1 MHENNAISSTS
12 QNVRDAVS
20 TLLDLVLDSTE
31 TGSDVADF
39 LADLASLT
47 AGELSRPEREVSC
60 GITINRR
67 KQPSSDVGSSGEGS
81 VSKVRIP
88 LELDGEDSAVVNL
101 YSPRAGAFSGEDLA
115 EAHRF
120 AADASRALLLAL
132 RISQLRESR
141 QDLSAAMQSRTI
153 IDMAIGAIMAQ
164 NRCGRDAAFKILR
177 NTSNNRNLKIRDVA
191 AGVVAS
197 IAGDTDFTA
206 RFEE

>member
-1 MHENNAISSTS
+1 MRENNVISSTS
-12 QNVRDAVS
+12 HNIRDAVS
-20 TLLDLVLDSTE
+20 PLLDLVLNSTE

-39 LADLASLT
+39 LADLARLT

-60 GITINRR
+60 GITLNRR
-67 KQPSSDVGSSGEGS
+67 KQPSSEAGSSGEGS
-81 VSKVRIP
+81 GSNLQIP
-88 LELDGEDSAVVNL
+88 LDLDGEDSAVVHL
-101 YSPRAGAFSGEDLA
+101 YAERPGAFCGEDLA

-120 AADASRALLLAL
+120 AADASRALVVAL